1 MKPKEDSRYFNVP
14 ITLYKNFLHD
24 SSDFESGHIKCFVD
38 IQMYAYYAQAKK
50 YDVNLA
56 PEERISMC
64 ETYFGYTVYTD
75 DKKDYFY
82 LSKKLYYEFNK
93 YNGKNPV
100 MVGINIDRFDD
111 YIRKEKAVDEKIHL
125 LGYLGIKNIKR
136 PQSIMYYLEWMV
148 KLILLKKIYLNYRQ
162 N

>member
-1 MKPKEDSRYFNVP
+1 MKKKIAILGSTGSIGKILLNIIKKNKKIFN
-14 ITLYKNFLHD
+14 ITLLTANKDYKKL
-24 SSDFESGHIKCFVD
+24 
-38 IQMYAYYAQAKK
+38 YAQAKK

-148 KLILLKKIYLNYRQ
+148 KLKP
-162 N
+162 